1 MGIKVG
7 INGFGRIGR
16 NVFRQALGEP
26 EIDIVAVNDL
36 APATSLS
43 HLLKYDSVHGV
54 LDSEVS
60 AEDGKISVD
69 GEEFKFLAERDPSQL
84 PWSSLGVEVVVES
97 TGFFRDRAGASKH
110 LAAGARK
117 VIISAPA
124 QDPDITIVLGVNEE
138 TYDKSKDNI
147 ISNASCTTNCLG
159 PISKVLLDN
168 FGIRQGFMT
177 TCHAYTNDQRI
188 LDLPHKDP
196 RRARAAAISIIPTS
210 TGAAKAIGLVIPEL
224 QGKLDGIS
232 LRVPA
237 PDGSIVDL
245 TAELDREVSADEVNA
260 AMKTAAEGRM
270 KGILQY
276 NEDPIVSIDIVG
288 SLYSSIF
295 DAPLTMARGR
305 MVKVFSWYDNEMG
318 YSKRV
323 VDLIK
328 YVV

>member
-16 NVFRQALGEP
+16 NVFRQALAEP
-26 EIDIVAVNDL
+26 EIEIVAVNDL
-36 APATSLS
+36 ASAKNLS
-43 HLLKYDSVHGV
+43 YLLKYDSVHGV

-60 AEDGKISVD
+60 AGDDRIAIDGQ
-69 GEEFKFLAERDPSQL
+69 EFKFLSERDPANL
-84 PWSSLGVEVVVES
+84 PWSSLGAEVVVES

-110 LAAGARK
+110 LLAGARK

-168 FGIRQGFMT
+168 FGMKQGFMT

-245 TAELDREVSADEVNA
+245 VAELDREVTVDEVNA
-260 AMKTAAEGRM
+260 AMKVAAAGKMR
-270 KGILQY
+270 GILQY

-288 SLYSSIF
+288 NLHSSIF
-295 DAPLTMARGR
+295 DAPLTMAKGR

-328 YVV
+328 YIV